1 MQAKEGYKPADRT
14 LAFGKL
20 KHWYKTIDMVY
31 SNNENIV
38 LLNDKIDNFEL
49 KKGEKPS
56 AVKSMGGVSTMIY
69 HIGNDGSYKKDYL
82 FGPPEDKKDAK
93 FCNLYASSYNSAT
106 NTYATIMTD
115 EGNDKKTF
123 VVWIKW

>member
-1 MQAKEGYKPADRT
+1 
-14 LAFGKL
+14 
-20 KHWYKTIDMVY
+20 
-31 SNNENIV
+31 
-38 LLNDKIDNFEL
+38 
-49 KKGEKPS
+49 
-56 AVKSMGGVSTMIY
+56 MGGVSTMIY

-82 FGPPEDKKDAK
+82 FGPPKDKKDAK
-93 FCNLYASSYNSAT
+93 FCNLYASSYNPAT